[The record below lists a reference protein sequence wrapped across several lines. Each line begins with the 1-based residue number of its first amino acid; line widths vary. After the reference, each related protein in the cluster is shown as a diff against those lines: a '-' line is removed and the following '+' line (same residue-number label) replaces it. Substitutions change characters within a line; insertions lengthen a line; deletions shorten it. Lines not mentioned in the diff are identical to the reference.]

1 MVWRG
6 ILVLIGAGLTANAV
20 WLAVTSNLNAGVVM
34 QLVLAGLL
42 IAFGAWQ
49 RLSSSR
55 WVSLPA
61 ILLAAVLFIVSIFL
75 AGFGMADDADYRE
88 DALVVLGAAVHGGT
102 VSPSLAQR
110 LDLAVEYHE
119 RNPDAVIVVTG
130 GQGPQEDLPEAV
142 AARDYLVEHGVPARS
157 ILVEDRST
165 STAENF
171 SFAKQLLDQQLP
183 SGYRIAFVTNEYHV
197 WRASRAASR
206 AGLDAHHLHTD
217 TRWYLWPSSFLR
229 ESAAA
234 VWSWTD

>member
-6 ILVLIGAGLTANAV
+6 ILVLIGAGLTANGV
-20 WLAVTSNLNAGVVM
+20 WLVVTSNLNAGVVM
-34 QLVLAGLL
+34 QLVLAALL

-61 ILLAAVLFIVSIFL
+61 ILLTAVLFVVSVLL
-75 AGFGMADDADYRE
+75 AGFGLVDDADYRE
-88 DALVVLGAAVHGGT
+88 DALVVLGAAVHGSA

-142 AARDYLVEHGVPARS
+142 AARDYLVGHGVSPRA

-165 STAENF
+165 STVENF
-171 SFAKQLLDQQLP
+171 RFARELLDQRLP
-183 SGYRIAFVTNEYHV
+183 SGYRIAFITNEYHV
-197 WRASRAASR
+197 WRASRAATR
-206 AGLDAHHLHTD
+206 VGLDAHHLHTD

-229 ESAAA
+229 ESVAA
-234 VWSWTD
+234 VWTWAD